1 MQRENMQL
9 EGHDLLEICEVAPAL
24 LILVH
29 LFSGST
35 SAFLISLNCN
45 GSQLRH
51 FSMMPNR
58 AHDTYL
64 NCDGT
69 ACAIRKFANRIFTLL
84 RCATSFLCIFLRFSA
99 ACSQNP
105 TTSAHGKRWTGCL
118 PQKSH
123 FFHSAAMR
131 VRAVWHS

>member
-1 MQRENMQL
+1 MQL

-29 LFSGST
+29 SFSGST

-69 ACAIRKFANRIFTLL
+69 ACAIRKFAFFCGMQPKPNY
-84 RCATSFLCIFLRFSA
+84 FSA
-99 ACSQNP
+99 WKKMDRMLATEIPKPSQNHVK
-105 TTSAHGKRWTGCL
+105 TMRDAMANLAIFGE
-118 PQKSH
+118 QK
-123 FFHSAAMR
+123 
-131 VRAVWHS
+131 